1 MILYITVAVFTALLA
16 GMVDNH
22 PKRQPHTVTRQ
33 QLTNKVC
40 LWAIFIILFA
50 LSACRLNVGN
60 DYAKYV
66 EFMHLVNCDSYVPTE
81 IGFNL
86 LVKLIYGLSGF
97 ENFLLAFAV
106 YSFVTVLL
114 FLRALYEQSDEFALS
129 FFLFM
134 ALGYYFQTFSTVRYY
149 LALAI
154 ALYSMKFVLRRQ
166 WGRFLVLV
174 LLGATFHKSLLV
186 VIPLY
191 FLASLRWK
199 KWQLALAALFCTTFL
214 FMQDFYLKVV
224 VFLYPTY
231 EDTEYLE
238 GGTSYINILRCAA
251 VLAFAG
257 IVYLMERR
265 GWNAAG
271 GTADAMDGCVD
282 EMTSECGEGVANQAD
297 GCVNGMLS
305 KNDEC
310 VGNKAG
316 TLAEDARFWFYLYL
330 NLGALVLYT
339 LCSFLPIISRIGYYL
354 TVSQILFLP
363 MLLARVKEE
372 RWRRLFRAGILLAA
386 VLYFAMYLRR
396 AANDG
401 VLVLPYK
408 TFLFHDMVNI
418 LSDVN

>member
-1 MILYITVAVFTALLA
+1 MILYITVAAFTALLA

-22 PKRQPHTVTRQ
+22 PQRQPHMITRQ
-33 QLTNKVC
+33 QLTNRVC
-40 LWAIFIILFA
+40 LCAIFTILFA

-66 EFMHLVNCDSYVPTE
+66 EFMHLVNCDAYVPTE

-86 LVKLIYGLSGF
+86 LVKFVYGLSGY
-97 ENFLLAFAV
+97 ENFLLVFAV

-114 FLRALYEQSDEFALS
+114 FLLAMYEQSDEFRLS

-134 ALGYYFQTFSTVRYY
+134 TLGYYFQTFSTVRYY

-154 ALYSMKFVLRRQ
+154 ALYSMKFALRRQ
-166 WGRFLVLV
+166 WGRFVLLV
-174 LLGATFHKSLLV
+174 LLGAAFHKSLLV

-199 KWQLALAALFCTTFL
+199 KWQLAVAALFSTTFL
-214 FMQDFYLKVV
+214 FLQDFYLKVV

-257 IVYLMERR
+257 IVYVMERR
-265 GWNAAG
+265 
-271 GTADAMDGCVD
+271 
-282 EMTSECGEGVANQAD
+282 EQPGEK
-297 GCVNGMLS
+297 L
-305 KNDEC
+305 K
-310 VGNKAG
+310 
-316 TLAEDARFWFYLYL
+316 EDPRFWFYLYL

-339 LCSFLPIISRIGYYL
+339 FCSFLPIISRIGYYL

-363 MLLARVKEE
+363 MLLARVKDEK
-372 RWRRLFRAGILLAA
+372 WRRLFRAGILLAA
-386 VLYFAMYLRR
+386 VFYFTMYLSR

>member
-22 PKRQPHTVTRQ
+22 SGRQPHTVTRQ
-33 QLTNKVC
+33 QLMNKVC

-97 ENFLLAFAV
+97 ENFLLVFAV

-114 FLRALYEQSDEFALS
+114 FLLALYEQSDEFALS

-134 ALGYYFQTFSTVRYY
+134 TLGYYFQTFSTVRYY

-166 WGRFLVLV
+166 WGRFLILV

-257 IVYLMERR
+257 IAYLMERR
-265 GWNAAG
+265 G
-271 GTADAMDGCVD
+271 
-282 EMTSECGEGVANQAD
+282 
-297 GCVNGMLS
+297 
-305 KNDEC
+305 
-310 VGNKAG
+310 KAG

-354 TVSQILFLP
+354 TMSQILFLP
-363 MLLARVKEE
+363 MLLARVKDEK
-372 RWRRLFRAGILLAA
+372 WRRLFRAGILLAA